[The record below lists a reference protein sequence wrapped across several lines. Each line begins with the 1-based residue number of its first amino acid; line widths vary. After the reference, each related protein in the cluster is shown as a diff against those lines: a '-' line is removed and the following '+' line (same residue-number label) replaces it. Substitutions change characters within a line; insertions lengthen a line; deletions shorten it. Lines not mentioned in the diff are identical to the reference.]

1 MCHRSLRSPA
11 HMYSTMLVLSAS
23 MLIVV
28 LFILVHTRIHGSSM
42 NTCALLHDR
51 PSYRLPAL
59 WQYRANAAPANIL
72 TGSLTNKLPEV
83 RCDVLQLWFTGDGFV
98 CTEGQA
104 KSSGQFVKAP
114 GTFRSAMS
122 HSYEPSVFQLPQCF
136 AAAAAARCLS
146 FVD

>member
-1 MCHRSLRSPA
+1 MTDPPTLEE
-11 HMYSTMLVLSAS
+11 
-23 MLIVV
+23 
-28 LFILVHTRIHGSSM
+28 
-42 NTCALLHDR
+42 
-51 PSYRLPAL
+51 RLPAL

-122 HSYEPSVFQLPQCF
+122 HP
-136 AAAAAARCLS
+136 LS
-146 FVD
+146 FSCHDVLLLQQQQQQQDAYPLLIEGS